1 MKRFLITLGLLAWFG
16 SAVAAGQAAPSGR
29 GGAVVTPTRNILI
42 FTKLENDWF
51 DAIQRHDAQA
61 IGRYVTDDFE
71 IRSAPTPGVPTAR
84 NEALQQWV
92 QMPATHAS
100 IRQMAVHEYGDLM
113 LVSFLWTLGE
123 GASAQPFFVIDTWK
137 RVGTDWRVAVRYA
150 APVGEG
156 GATVPGTTPASAE
169 SLRKKM

>member
-1 MKRFLITLGLLAWFG
+1 MKRFLITLGLLASFG
-16 SAVAAGQAAPSGR
+16 SALAAGQAAPHGH
-29 GGAVVTPTRNILI
+29 GAPVPTRNIMT

-51 DAIQRHDAQA
+51 DAIQRHDTQA

-84 NEALQQWV
+84 AEALSQWAK
-92 QMPATHAS
+92 MPATHAS
-100 IRQMAVHEYGDLM
+100 VGQMAVHEYGDLM
-113 LVSFLWTLGE
+113 LVSFLWTVGE
-123 GASAQPFFVIDTWK
+123 GAAAQPFFVVDTWK

-150 APVGEG
+150 APVGSS
-156 GATVPGTTPASAE
+156 GASVPGTVAPSDQ